1 MHATTKHV
9 CNFCFDQ
16 LSVLELLLSKPKRR
30 QRSLLTDEIKAIC
43 GPNVYNVSS
52 YLVFTVLCGML
63 VAGLLAVV
71 PWSDHKH
78 QLSSL
83 LAPPSAALQPTLPLL
98 PAVVL
103 NSAN

>member
-1 MHATTKHV
+1 MQLQSMHATTKHV

-30 QRSLLTDEIKAIC
+30 QGSLLTDEIKTIC
-43 GPNVYNVSS
+43 GPNVYNVPS

-71 PWSDHKH
+71 PW
-78 QLSSL
+78 
-83 LAPPSAALQPTLPLL
+83 
-98 PAVVL
+98 
-103 NSAN
+103 